1 MYRKPDIVTTIIA
14 IVLEWAGYL
23 VRRPNDRAV
32 RKVYLG
38 KPD

>member
-1 MYRKPDIVTTIIA
+1 MYRKPDIVTTIIV

-23 VRRPNDRAV
+23 VRRADDKTV
-32 RKVYLG
+32 RKAYVG